1 MVETGAVAALGMFGL
16 GCAVSGLT
24 VPDVTAFEA
33 AVLGGLQGL
42 ALALPLLLFI
52 GAANALQPPNER
64 GGVPFRTSLAIA
76 MTALI
81 PPGVITAAC
90 GFGAL
95 ALPLFIPGDLVPVTM
110 ATVATIT
117 WLVSLVG
124 LTGSGHAIATNSS
137 RLAGI
142 GAAVGALLVTA
153 FMAGLTAWV
162 LKNPFWETEQ
172 PWGFL

>member
-1 MVETGAVAALGMFGL
+1 MIETGAVAAVGMIGL
-16 GCAVSGLT
+16 GWAVSGLT

-64 GGVPFRTSLAIA
+64 GGVSFRTSLAIA

-81 PPGVITAAC
+81 PPGVVTAAC

-95 ALPLFIPGDLVPVTM
+95 ALPLFFPGDLVPVSM
-110 ATVATIT
+110 AIIAGIT
-117 WLVSLVG
+117 WIISLVG

-137 RLAGI
+137 RPAGI
-142 GAAVGALLVTA
+142 GAAAGALLVTT
-153 FMAGLTAWV
+153 FVVGLTAWV

-172 PWGFL
+172 TWGFL